1 MLKPLLFCLLAVIAM
16 PVSAAS
22 VDKSSFGK
30 TSSGEAVDLYT
41 VKNDAGMVI
50 ELMTRGATLVSIQ
63 VPDRDGE
70 MADVT
75 LGFDSVADYESDKN
89 QYFGTIVGRYGNRI
103 TAGKFSLDGKDYELA
118 ANNDGNHLHGGV
130 EESLD
135 KVVWDAEPFTG
146 PDGAG
151 VKFTHVS
158 PDGSEGYPGEL
169 SVEVIYTLTA
179 DNEIRIEYEATTDKP
194 TVINLT
200 NHAYFNL
207 AGAGADTIN
216 DHTLMLNADN
226 YTPGSADSIMT
237 TGEIKSV
244 EGTGLDFRQATR
256 IGDRVDEYN
265 DSPEIG
271 YDHNLVL
278 NRDGVAAGELVVAAV
293 LTDPASGRQL
303 TVKTTEPGVQFYGG
317 NFLFDQEGKDGKT
330 YAHRSACCLE
340 TQHFPDSPNKQGKE
354 GWPSVVLRP
363 GETYTQTCIY
373 AFGVDK

>member
-1 MLKPLLFCLLAVIAM
+1 MLKPLLFCLLVVIAM
-16 PVSAAS
+16 PAPAAS

-63 VPDRDGE
+63 VPDRDGKV
-70 MADVT
+70 ADVA
-75 LGFDSVADYESDKN
+75 LGFDSVAEYESDKN

-103 TAGKFSLDGKDYELA
+103 TAGKFSLDGKDYQLA
-118 ANNDGNHLHGGV
+118 ANNEGNHLHGGV
-130 EESLD
+130 AESLD
-135 KVVWDAEPFTG
+135 KVVWNAESFTG
-146 PDGAG
+146 PDGSG
-151 VKFTHVS
+151 VTFTHTS

-169 SVEVIYTLTA
+169 TVKVVYTLTA

-207 AGAGADTIN
+207 AGAGSDTIN
-216 DHTLMLNADN
+216 DHVLMLNADK

-244 EGTGLDFRQATR
+244 EGTGLDFRKPTR

-278 NRDGVAAGELVVAAV
+278 NRDGVAAGELVTAAV
-293 LTDPASGRQL
+293 LTDPESGRQL

-317 NFLFDQEGKDGKT
+317 NFLFGQEGKDGKT

-373 AFGVDK
+373 SFGVDK